1 MEKREQKLSEG
12 YDFIEE
18 STSFDAYPVEF
29 QKADE
34 VVIVESEGEK
44 SPYKIL
50 GRVRGVFAPIGEFS
64 RNKRIYSE
72 NLWPTVLENEEF
84 STRLK
89 RRGILGCIGHE
100 DKRVDD
106 KDLRDGK
113 VSHVISKL
121 EIRKNDKGKPYL
133 YGEYDILDTPAGR
146 MLEAL
151 HEGGVDLYVS
161 SRGAG
166 KLHPVPGQN
175 YSMVLPESYYVDCF
189 DVVLRPGFLQARP
202 VFEQVTE
209 SVNENVEVPKLS
221 YKKEEP
227 KSEVEQLREQ
237 VEKLATVVEKLVD
250 SVYEEDTEDDNVEK
264 VSEDKQA
271 SLITTMTLLL
281 NSGINEEVVSQTL
294 DILIDSL
301 KK

>member
-1 MEKREQKLSEG
+1 M
-12 YDFIEE
+12 
-18 STSFDAYPVEF
+18 
-29 QKADE
+29 
-34 VVIVESEGEK
+34 
-44 SPYKIL
+44 
-50 GRVRGVFAPIGEFS
+50 
-64 RNKRIYSE
+64 
-72 NLWPTVLENEEF
+72 
-84 STRLK
+84 
-89 RRGILGCIGHE
+89 
-100 DKRVDD
+100 
-106 KDLRDGK
+106 
-113 VSHVISKL
+113 
-121 EIRKNDKGKPYL
+121 
-133 YGEYDILDTPAGR
+133 
-146 MLEAL
+146 
-151 HEGGVDLYVS
+151 
-161 SRGAG
+161 
-166 KLHPVPGQN
+166 
-175 YSMVLPESYYVDCF
+175 
-189 DVVLRPGFLQARP
+189 
-202 VFEQVTE
+202 TE